1 MLPLDERPCN
11 YLYPKMLFEGNPD
24 YELLMPPREKL
35 GVKKRAARFED
46 IRAFLL
52 ENAKGAD
59 IAVLSIDML
68 LYGGLLPGRI
78 HTHKK
83 EELLGRL
90 EPLI

>member
-52 ENAKGAD
+52 ENATKVIKSCQILQVFSALFFVFHAD
-59 IAVLSIDML
+59 CLF
-68 LYGGLLPGRI
+68 
-78 HTHKK
+78 
-83 EELLGRL
+83 
-90 EPLI
+90 LIQE